1 MLTMKQEIYLLIH
14 VKSWERTK
22 YCVCSRRYNS
32 GSKKLVV
39 GKTNCYMQNILYCMG
54 MNNYLHLNIKPAFH
68 QKNSFEKKLKFKR
81 DFIIYR
87 KKRIKIFKIQ
97 VEEDVSHR
105 NMA

>member
-1 MLTMKQEIYLLIH
+1 MKIL
-14 VKSWERTK
+14 R
-22 YCVCSRRYNS
+22 
-32 GSKKLVV
+32 
-39 GKTNCYMQNILYCMG
+39 NILYCMG
-54 MNNYLHLNIKPAFH
+54 TNNYLHLNIKPAFH